1 MENEVANHVN
11 ETPAAAQPGGSLS
24 GCLVW
29 FLGGITL
36 SFSVVLSLVLLVL
49 LMGSVALN
57 VYLGWQLAGLEVT
70 VSRIATETPAVV
82 VVTATPALADQPDAE
97 SEPAAEVAVAPNLPT
112 VTPVV
117 VTATPLPPG
126 VQVQSQQATVAA
138 IATQSSQ
145 PGEAA
150 AFVLPTTTVSGAVA
164 MNPAGSDAPADDDA
178 GSISAASGG
187 DPPPRP
193 TGESDSRST
202 QPVQPKSGS
211 DNPKSELSSAAVTS
225 SNEYELIA
233 IEGERESRPPA
244 EHGDLNLKLR
254 DVEPLDVDA
263 KLVEIDGSGV
273 DPDAPNLGKIFKPEF
288 TGVYGIHNWDWATN
302 GPSDFVDDGSA
313 VLVGIKTNP
322 GDPIYIPPKKQDIF
336 GGKFYA
342 TLLYASEDQ
351 VTFLYDRKG
360 NVVKGYT
367 VHYLGLQTDPN
378 LIKLFNQSEGSEL
391 PGLTLD
397 TPVGIATDEL
407 IVAVRDNGTFLDAR
421 SEKDWWD

>member
-82 VVTATPALADQPDAE
+82 VVTATPALVDQPDAE
-97 SEPAAEVAVAPNLPT
+97 SEPAAEIAAAPDPST

-117 VTATPLPPG
+117 VTATSLPPG
-126 VQVQSQQATVAA
+126 AQLQSQQATVAA

-150 AFVLPTTTVSGAVA
+150 ALVLPTTTVNGAVA
-164 MNPAGSDAPADDDA
+164 MNPAGSDAPADDDS

-202 QPVQPKSGS
+202 QPVKPKSGP

-225 SNEYELIA
+225 SNTYELIP

-254 DVEPLDVDA
+254 DIEPLDVDA
-263 KLVEIDGSGV
+263 RLVDLDGAGI

-288 TGVYGIHNWDWATN
+288 TGTYGIHNWDWATN

-322 GDPIYIPPKKQDIF
+322 GDPVLIPPKEQDIF
-336 GGKFYA
+336 GGEFYA

-351 VTFLYDRKG
+351 VTFVYARNG
-360 NVVKGYT
+360 NVVNGYT

-378 LIKLFNQSEGSEL
+378 LIKLFNESEGSEL

>member
-1 MENEVANHVN
+1 MENEVATHVN
-11 ETPAAAQPGGSLS
+11 EAPAAAQPGGSLS

-36 SFSVVLSLVLLVL
+36 SFSLVLSLVLLVL

-70 VSRIATETPAVV
+70 VSRIAT
-82 VVTATPALADQPDAE
+82 ATPALVAQPDAE
-97 SEPAAEVAVAPNLPT
+97 TAPAAEVAVAPNQAT

-117 VTATPLPPG
+117 VTATPLPPAA
-126 VQVQSQQATVAA
+126 QLQSQQATVAA

-145 PGEAA
+145 SGKAA
-150 AFVLPTTTVSGAVA
+150 AFVLPTTTVTGAVA
-164 MNPAGSDAPADDDA
+164 MNPAGSDAPADD
-178 GSISAASGG
+178 GSGGISAASGG
-187 DPPPRP
+187 NPPPRP

-202 QPVQPKSGS
+202 QPVEPDSGPE
-211 DNPKSELSSAAVTS
+211 NPKSELSSAAATS

-254 DVEPLDVDA
+254 DIEPLDVDA
-263 KLVEIDGSGV
+263 KLIDLDGAGI

-322 GDPIYIPPKKQDIF
+322 GDPVLIPPKKQDIF

-351 VTFLYDRKG
+351 VTFVYARNG

-378 LIKLFNQSEGSEL
+378 LIKLFNESEGNQL

-407 IVAVRDNGTFLDAR
+407 IVAIRDNGTFLDAR
-421 SEKDWWD
+421 SKKDWWD